1 MDGMEDNKCGNYLPE
16 LNKELAV
23 VHFVI
28 VIQCV
33 VKICYCY
40 PLCGIRV
47 SVVLFYVHYVV
58 VKSDVT
64 RNDGVR
70 YVVVDH
76 SVTRNDEEISIH
88 AVEM

>member
-1 MDGMEDNKCGNYLPE
+1 MLAFYSISRGYKEVDGMEDNKCVNYLPE

-33 VKICYCY
+33 MKICYCY
-40 PLCGIRV
+40 PLWGIRCIV
-47 SVVLFYVHYVV
+47 Y
-58 VKSDVT
+58 
-64 RNDGVR
+64 VR
-70 YVVVDH
+70 YGVVEH
-76 SVTRNDEEISIH
+76 SVTRHDKEISIH

>member
-40 PLCGIRV
+40 PLCGIRYIV
-47 SVVLFYVHYVV
+47 YVHYVL
-58 VKSDVT
+58 VKYDVT